1 MNRTTTEKILDE
13 KLWEQRNRA
22 NQEDPTV
29 TDPELIV
36 SAKVLDRYTSEENL
50 SELFHDREQAESLA
64 ELSASLLATY
74 PNYPH
79 IISLHMA
86 WT

>member
-64 ELSASLLATY
+64 ELSASLLATIQII
-74 PNYPH
+74 H